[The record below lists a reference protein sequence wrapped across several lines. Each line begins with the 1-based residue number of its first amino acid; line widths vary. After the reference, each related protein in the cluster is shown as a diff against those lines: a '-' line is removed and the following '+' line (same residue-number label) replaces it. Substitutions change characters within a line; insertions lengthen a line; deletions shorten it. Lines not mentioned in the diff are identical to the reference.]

1 MTIKKKSRGLK
12 SPWPMAGCAVV
23 CAIGSILLL
32 TTPQTSD
39 TGSPASAQASHSSRP
54 SDSRTAQASANRPTS
69 TASSVELPP
78 RGEGRSADPQI
89 QALLERTWPRDLPA
103 RTEREL
109 LAAGR
114 AVLIA
119 DVTGIG
125 RKNWPHL
132 FDQDGAVAPAFSRVR
147 IQASIARRGSAPD
160 RAVVHLVWAGA
171 DRGGTYSD
179 GRIADITFTRT
190 ENKQKGDAVWTPLPS

>member
-1 MTIKKKSRGLK
+1 MTIKKKSRGMK
-12 SPWPMAGCAVV
+12 SPWPMACCAVV
-23 CAIGSILLL
+23 CAIGSMLLL

-39 TGSPASAQASHSSRP
+39 TGSPARAQPSPSSGQ
-54 SDSRTAQASANRPTS
+54 SDSRTAQASASQPTS

-78 RGEGRSADPQI
+78 RGEGRAADPQI
-89 QALLERTWPRDLPA
+89 QALLERTWPRDLPV
-103 RTEREL
+103 RTERDL
-109 LAAGR
+109 LVAGR

-125 RKNWPHL
+125 RKNWPQL
-132 FDQDGAVAPAFSRVR
+132 FDQDRAVAPAFSRVR
-147 IQASIARRGSAPD
+147 IQAAIARHGSDPD
-160 RAVVHLVWAGA
+160 EAVVHLVWAGA

-179 GRIADITFTRT
+179 GRITDITFTRT